1 MLPLCVL
8 HKILKICMDTL
19 RHRHKP
25 SYYISKLKKKK
36 SVIILGTA
44 LIIQI

>member
-1 MLPLCVL
+1 MHGYFETQAQALLL
-8 HKILKICMDTL
+8 HLKTE
-19 RHRHKP
+19 
-25 SYYISKLKKKK
+25 KKK